1 VNIQGGFGESLGSS
15 GLPGVPCMWA
25 PPDCLEGYVCR
36 VIKEESWDVFGILW
50 IAGRVVSV
58 EAPREDPGLSLGS
71 FGQHGGLCAWEV

>member
-1 VNIQGGFGESLGSS
+1 
-15 GLPGVPCMWA
+15 MWA
-25 PPDCLEGYVCR
+25 PPDCLEGYSCR

-71 FGQHGGLCAWEV
+71 FGQH